1 VTRVP
6 CNVAVPDDKTLPAE
20 RVTNVHLV
28 QLSIGRRRPADGL
41 PDGTARHIA
50 ADAAGV
56 DAVLASLEAEFE
68 GLGAELPRLVLDVD
82 LAGLNLALHRLLR
95 RGLLDTLETAVL
107 PREPVPYLSRLGLP
121 ADRAGQLRVAAEA
134 PARLVGVVKD
144 DSGGVCV
151 DTASLAPWP
160 AEPDSAGTAGSARS
174 SWWLRAV
181 VDDQRLADGSAREL
195 RLHRLG
201 PAELEATVRL
211 GRLHRRTCRGRS
223 LQLACDPALIVAD
236 GVARERPRSKRTF
249 WSEPK
254 LWWLALPPG

>member
-1 VTRVP
+1 MTRVP
-6 CNVAVPDDKTLPAE
+6 CNVAVANDKTLPAE

-28 QLSIGRRRPADGL
+28 QLSIGRSRPADGL
-41 PDGTARHIA
+41 PDGTARHLA
-50 ADAAGV
+50 ADASEV
-56 DAVLASLEAEFE
+56 DAVLASPEFE
-68 GLGAELPRLVLDVD
+68 GLGAGLPRLVLDAD

-134 PARLVGVVKD
+134 PARLVGVIKD

-160 AEPDSAGTAGSARS
+160 AEPDSAGTAEPAGSA
-174 SWWLRAV
+174 WWLRAV

-211 GRLHRRTCRGRS
+211 GRLRRRTCRGRS

-236 GVARERPRSKRTF
+236 GVARARPRSKRTF

>member
-1 VTRVP
+1 
-6 CNVAVPDDKTLPAE
+6 
-20 RVTNVHLV
+20 VHLV
-28 QLSIGRRRPADGL
+28 QLTVGDHQPADGL
-41 PDGTARHIA
+41 PAGTARHVA

-56 DAVLASLEAEFE
+56 DAVLAWLEAGSE
-68 GLGAELPRLVLDVD
+68 GLGAGLPRLVLDAD

-95 RGLLDTLETAVL
+95 RGLLETLETAVL

-121 ADRAGQLRVAAEA
+121 ADLAGRLRVAAEA

-151 DTASLAPWP
+151 DTAGLTPWP
-160 AEPDSAGTAGSARS
+160 GEPESSDGSA
-174 SWWLRAV
+174 WWLRAV
-181 VDDQRLADGSAREL
+181 VDDQRLADGSARDL

-211 GRLHRRTCRGRS
+211 GRLRRRTCRGRS
-223 LQLACDPALIVAD
+223 LQLACDPALIVTD
-236 GVARERPRSKRTF
+236 GVARERPRGKRTF

>member
-1 VTRVP
+1 MQ
-6 CNVAVPDDKTLPAE
+6 
-20 RVTNVHLV
+20 LV
-28 QLSIGRRRPADGL
+28 QLSVGGQPPAEGL
-41 PDGTARHIA
+41 PDGTARHA
-50 ADAAGV
+50 ATDAAGV
-56 DAVLASLEAEFE
+56 DAVLAVLQSECESGFE
-68 GLGAELPRLVLDVD
+68 GPGTGLPRLVLDAD

-95 RGLLDTLETAVL
+95 RGLLETIETAVL

-151 DTASLAPWP
+151 DTASMAAWPGEP
-160 AEPDSAGTAGSARS
+160 AESDGVTRSAGSA
-174 SWWLRAV
+174 WWLRAV

-211 GRLHRRTCRGRS
+211 GRLRRRTCRGRS
-223 LQLACDPALIVAD
+223 LQLACDPALIVTD
-236 GVARERPRSKRTF
+236 GVARERPRGKGTF

-254 LWWLALPPG
+254 LWWLALP

>member
-1 VTRVP
+1 
-6 CNVAVPDDKTLPAE
+6 
-20 RVTNVHLV
+20 VHLV
-28 QLSIGRRRPADGL
+28 QLSVGRHQPAEGL
-41 PDGTARHIA
+41 PDGTARHTA
-50 ADAAGV
+50 TDADGV
-56 DAVLASLEAEFE
+56 DTVLASLEADFE
-68 GLGAELPRLVLDVD
+68 GLGAELPRLVLDTD

-95 RGLLDTLETAVL
+95 RGLLETLETAVL

-121 ADRAGQLRVAAEA
+121 ADLAGQLRVAAGA

-151 DTASLAPWP
+151 DTASLARWPGEP
-160 AEPDSAGTAGSARS
+160 AEPAGPAGSA
-174 SWWLRAV
+174 WWLRAV

-201 PAELEATVRL
+201 PSELEATVRL
-211 GRLHRRTCRGRS
+211 GRLRRRTCRGRS
-223 LQLACDPALIVAD
+223 LQLACDPALIVTD
-236 GVARERPRSKRTF
+236 GVARERPRGKRTF

>member
-1 VTRVP
+1 M
-6 CNVAVPDDKTLPAE
+6 
-20 RVTNVHLV
+20 HLV
-28 QLSIGRRRPADGL
+28 QLSVGQHPPAEGL
-41 PDGTARHIA
+41 PARTARYTATGA
-50 ADAAGV
+50 AEV
-56 DAVLASLEAEFE
+56 DAVLASLEAGAE
-68 GLGAELPRLVLDVD
+68 GLGAELPRLVLDAD

-95 RGLLDTLETAVL
+95 RGLLETLETAVL

-160 AEPDSAGTAGSARS
+160 AEPDPAGSAGSARS
-174 SWWLRAV
+174 AGPARSAGSAGSAWWLRAV

-211 GRLHRRTCRGRS
+211 GRLRRRSCRGRS
-223 LQLACDPALIVAD
+223 LQLACDPALIVTD

-254 LWWLALPPG
+254 LWWLALPAG

>member
-1 VTRVP
+1 M
-6 CNVAVPDDKTLPAE
+6 
-20 RVTNVHLV
+20 HLV
-28 QLSIGRRRPADGL
+28 QLSIGGQQPAAGVPDGL
-41 PDGTARHIA
+41 IRHTA

-56 DAVLASLEAEFE
+56 DAVLANLEADFE
-68 GLGAELPRLVLDVD
+68 GLGAALPRLVLDAD

-95 RGLLDTLETAVL
+95 RGLLETLETAVL
-107 PREPVPYLSRLGLP
+107 PREPVPYLTRLGLP

-134 PARLVGVVKD
+134 PTRLVGVVKD

-151 DTASLAPWP
+151 DTANLAPWP
-160 AEPDSAGTAGSARS
+160 VESDGSTGS
-174 SWWLRAV
+174 DWWLRAV

-201 PAELEATVRL
+201 PAELAATVRL
-211 GRLHRRTCRGRS
+211 GRLRRRTCRGRS
-223 LQLACDPALIVAD
+223 LQLACDPALIVTD
-236 GVARERPRSKRTF
+236 GVARERPRGKRTF

>member
-1 VTRVP
+1 
-6 CNVAVPDDKTLPAE
+6 
-20 RVTNVHLV
+20 VHLV
-28 QLSIGRRRPADGL
+28 QLTVGRHQPVEGL
-41 PDGTARHIA
+41 PNGTARHIA
-50 ADAAGV
+50 GDAAGV
-56 DAVLASLEAEFE
+56 DAVLTSLEAGFE
-68 GLGAELPRLVLDVD
+68 GLGAGLPRLVLDAD

-95 RGLLDTLETAVL
+95 RGLLETLETAVL
-107 PREPVPYLSRLGLP
+107 PREPVPYLARLGLP
-121 ADRAGQLRVAAEA
+121 ADLAGRLRVAAEA
-134 PARLVGVVKD
+134 PVRLVGVVKD

-151 DTASLAPWP
+151 DAADLTPWP
-160 AEPDSAGTAGSARS
+160 SEPAASDGSA
-174 SWWLRAV
+174 WWLRAV

-211 GRLHRRTCRGRS
+211 GRLRRRTYRGRS
-223 LQLACDPALIVAD
+223 LQLACDPALIVTD